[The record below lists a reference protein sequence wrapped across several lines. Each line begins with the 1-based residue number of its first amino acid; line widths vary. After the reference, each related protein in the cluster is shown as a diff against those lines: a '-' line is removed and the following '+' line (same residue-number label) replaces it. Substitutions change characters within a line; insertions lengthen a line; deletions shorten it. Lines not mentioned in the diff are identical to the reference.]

1 MTGSARGG
9 QAVHLD
15 AWTPP
20 IRDRRWRRTAE
31 GSSLE
36 WDPEQ
41 GMIAYAPPPGARRAT
56 GWSLHVGP
64 KSRDLRAIVH
74 VHGSWPDQV
83 LGAAIADFEIDTFVF
98 LDGEGRRMAP
108 GLDTGAAEYFAGWFE
123 PARVQDLARVAGVAF
138 REDEVI
144 DWADVN
150 ARYPGLVQ
158 GGASRGHITQA
169 SVWVFGLM
177 AAAAAVMA
185 VVLGVVAVS
194 TGTPAVL
201 LPDLVLVAMAVL
213 FVYQARQLRR
223 GAGRRHKP
231 TPHGSGRI

>member
-1 MTGSARGG
+1 M
-9 QAVHLD
+9 
-15 AWTPP
+15 
-20 IRDRRWRRTAE
+20 
-31 GSSLE
+31 
-36 WDPEQ
+36 
-41 GMIAYAPPPGARRAT
+41 
-56 GWSLHVGP
+56 
-64 KSRDLRAIVH
+64 RAIVH

-98 LDGEGRRMAP
+98 LDREGRRMAP

-123 PARVQDLARVAGVAF
+123 PARVQDFARAAGVAF
-138 REDEVI
+138 REDEVV

-158 GGASRGHITQA
+158 GGTLRGLATQA
-169 SVWVFGLM
+169 SVWAFGLT
-177 AAAAAVMA
+177 AAAAAMMA
-185 VVLGVVAVS
+185 VVVGVVAVS

-213 FVYQARQLRR
+213 FVYQARQLCR

-231 TPHGSGRI
+231 TPRRSGRI